1 MRRVVMVIFG
11 AILAAPALATAAD
24 SPIKIVALPYIDH
37 ELAPVAVD
45 GKMVT
50 VAGTVEAPM
59 PGAEVVIEARRCT
72 RGAPFRTVGAVPA
85 SGDGIF
91 RAQVPAYAGTFFRA
105 RFGGATSATA
115 VVRWPAP
122 LRVTTGREYG
132 ALRIRTLVTVTD
144 PPQSFHGR
152 TLELQRKVGG
162 EWVRVR
168 RTRLVRLAPFRFRAG
183 FVVWV
188 RGLTVRV
195 VLREAEAH
203 PCYAQAV
210 SRTLRS

>member
-1 MRRVVMVIFG
+1 MRRVVMVIFA

-45 GKMVT
+45 GTLVT
-50 VAGTVEAPM
+50 VAGTVEAAW

-72 RGAPFRTVGAVPA
+72 RGAPFRTVGAVPP
-85 SGDGIF
+85 SSEGIF

-105 RFGGATSATA
+105 RFGGAASATA

-132 ALRIRTLVTVTD
+132 ALRIRTVATKDQPCAGYPGTGPEGYD
-144 PPQSFHGR
+144 PGVILDLD
-152 TLELQRKVGG
+152 T
-162 EWVRVR
+162 WVLIPR
-168 RTRLVRLAPFRFRAG
+168 
-183 FVVWV
+183 
-188 RGLTVRV
+188 
-195 VLREAEAH
+195 
-203 PCYAQAV
+203 
-210 SRTLRS
+210 